1 MVKDIVIDGSTL
13 VNTVFVHASIPNLET
28 VCDTSFLVNEILK
41 VLNNLKKYNLHVV
54 KIFLDSMKESEKMNT
69 LLERRADNIKS
80 EKAFWESDLLL
91 KSVPSFFLSSS
102 RWHKNS
108 IFLP

>member
-1 MVKDIVIDGSTL
+1 M
-13 VNTVFVHASIPNLET
+13 
-28 VCDTSFLVNEILK
+28 CDTSFLVNEILK

-102 RWHKNS
+102 RWHKNN